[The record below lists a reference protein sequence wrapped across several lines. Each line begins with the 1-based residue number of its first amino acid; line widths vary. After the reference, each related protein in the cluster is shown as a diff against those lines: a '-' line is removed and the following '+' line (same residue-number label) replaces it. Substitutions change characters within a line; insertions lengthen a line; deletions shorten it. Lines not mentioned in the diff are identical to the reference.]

1 MALTNI
7 QEIDILILFY
17 IDDDYQLYEI
27 SNVNKYLQA
36 LYENDKLWSL
46 KINRS
51 FEGLSITSS
60 DIKNIYFNINEYKLE
75 QGLHYGDIPK
85 NLESLVK
92 YARKNNVFPL
102 LDWVWDYYR
111 SWFSNDNLLGR
122 FTIENAC
129 KNNNLDLLKY
139 TVDKFGTS
147 EEKIIEEGHS
157 CLGYIK
163 IKDKC
168 LDVNYKWNGTKCLHQ
183 ATINNHI
190 KILNYFEKHGILYDS
205 KNQSKT
211 PLYPHRESI
220 EIACKRGHFETV
232 AWCKNHG
239 LY

>member
-7 QEIDILILFY
+7 QEIDIIILFY

-27 SNVNKYLQA
+27 SKVNKYLQA
-36 LYENDKLWSL
+36 LYENSKLWSL

-51 FEGLSITSS
+51 FEGLLIESS
-60 DIKNIYFNINEYKLE
+60 DVKKIYFNINQYSLKK
-75 QGLHYGDIPK
+75 GLHHDDIRS
-85 NLESLVK
+85 NLGSLVK
-92 YARKNNVFPL
+92 YARKNSIFPL
-102 LDWVWDYYR
+102 LDLLWDYYR
-111 SWFSNDNLLGR
+111 GWFSDDYLLGR

-129 KNNNLDLLKY
+129 KNNNLDLLEY

-147 EEKIIEEGHS
+147 EEKIIENGTV
-157 CLGYIK
+157 GYIK

-168 LDVNYKWNGTKCLHQ
+168 LDVDYGWNGAKCLHN
-183 ATINNHI
+183 ATINNRI
-190 KILNYFEKHGILYDS
+190 KISNYIEKHGIIYDS

-232 AWCKNHG
+232 TWCKNRG